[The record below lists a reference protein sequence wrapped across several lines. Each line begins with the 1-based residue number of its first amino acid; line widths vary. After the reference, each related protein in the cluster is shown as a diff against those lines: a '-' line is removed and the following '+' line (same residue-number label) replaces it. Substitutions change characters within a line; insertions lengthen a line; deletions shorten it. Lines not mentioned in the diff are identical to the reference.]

1 MANSIGISVEE
12 VERRKYWLNHV
23 FSRCFSFPIA
33 IAAILVGKAFWT
45 CHERIVDPDLGWH
58 LRNGQY
64 LLSQLRFPAIDSYSF
79 TAAGSKWLDHS
90 WLPEVLYYSSYRV
103 FGLRGVL
110 IVFTAAVTALLLSIF
125 RLSLKRAEDPL
136 AAAVVTILGG
146 LLAMVGFTPRAQNFG
161 WLCFAAIFAILL
173 RFRDER
179 RASLWLVPFL
189 FLVWINCHGSWPIGL
204 AVFAIILG
212 SGWVRRDFGSLTAA
226 PWTRGERKQLTTIF
240 GVSLAALFINP
251 FGWRL
256 VLYPFDLAFRQKVNV
271 GLVEEWASVN
281 FNDARGLFVLIALG
295 AVFAAALLQKR
306 GWRIDDVLL
315 TALALFCGLK
325 HIRFLVFTGIVLPPI
340 FAPSLGR
347 LSSYDPAHERRVLNG
362 LVMATVM
369 AIVVLRFPTNQQL
382 QLQIN
387 QFFPSDAVQYLNAHP
402 QQGNMF
408 NQYEWGGY
416 LEWKV
421 PGLPTFIDSRTDIF
435 EYKGVLQ
442 DYVAI
447 SAVDYSQELLDKYQ
461 TAYVLYSA
469 ESSLSYF
476 LSQSTLWE
484 CVYRD
489 KQAVIFRRVR
499 STGSS

>member
-1 MANSIGISVEE
+1 VANSTDIVVEE
-12 VERRKYWLNHV
+12 VGRRKYGVGRVLH
-23 FSRCFSFPIA
+23 RCFSFPTA
-33 IAAILVGKAFWT
+33 IAAILFGKAFWT

-64 LLSQLRFPAIDSYSF
+64 LLTQLRFPAIDSYSF

-90 WLPEVLYYSSYRV
+90 WLPEVLYYASYR
-103 FGLRGVL
+103 FLGLQGVL
-110 IVFTAAVTALLLSIF
+110 VVFTAAVTALLLSVF
-125 RLSLKRAEDPL
+125 WLSLKRAEDPL

-179 RASLWLVPFL
+179 RASLWFVPIVFC
-189 FLVWINCHGSWPIGL
+189 VWINCHGSWPIGL

-212 SGWVRRDFGSLTAA
+212 SGWVRHDFGTLIAA
-226 PWTRGERKQLTTIF
+226 PWTRSERKQLTIIF
-240 GVSLAALFINP
+240 GVSVASLFINP

-256 VLYPFDLAFRQKVNV
+256 VLYPFDLAFRQTVNV
-271 GLVEEWASVN
+271 GLVEEWAAVN
-281 FNDARGLFVLIALG
+281 FNDSRGLFVLIALG
-295 AVFAAALLQKR
+295 GVFAAALMQKR
-306 GWRIDDVLL
+306 GWRIDDVFLI
-315 TALALFCGLK
+315 ALALVCGLK
-325 HIRFLVFTGIVLPPI
+325 HIRFLVFAGIVLPPI
-340 FAPSLGR
+340 FASRLGR

-362 LVMATVM
+362 LVMATVI

-382 QLQIN
+382 QLQID
-387 QFFPSDAVQYLNAHP
+387 QFFPFNAVQYLNAHP

-416 LEWKV
+416 LEWKE
-421 PGLPTFIDSRTDIF
+421 PALRTFIDSRTDIF

-476 LSQSTLWE
+476 LSKSPLWE

-499 STGSS
+499 SSGSS